1 MNKKIVLLVVII
13 LGFVS
18 ISLVSVYGTPP
29 ENPRND
35 IKATEV
41 IIQAPD
47 KTEDYV
53 DDDQNKKVTIE
64 DVTQE
69 GATLNIVKITLPEIV
84 TKYTYRIMWEYIP
97 LNTTAVEAIVTNNA
111 NKLLYDVVLSAVTP
125 IDIGDVR
132 MYFVDIT
139 FPSDIRTFDVKI
151 KNIDSSVFDIIRIV
165 TVIKTVVEDPDIL
178 PGF

>member
-47 KTEDYV
+47 KTEDYI
-53 DDDQNKKVTIE
+53 DGDEDKKVVIE
-64 DVTQE
+64 DVTQA
-69 GATLNIVKITLPEIV
+69 GAILNIVKITIPSTV
-84 TKYTYRIMWEYIP
+84 TKYTYRIIWKYTP
-97 LNTTAVEAIVTNNA
+97 LNTTAVDAIVTNNA
-111 NKLLYDVVLSAVTP
+111 NKLYNVVSSAVTP
-125 IDIGDVR
+125 IDIDDVR
-132 MYFVDIT
+132 MFFVDIT
-139 FPSDIRTFDVKI
+139 FPSNIKTFDVKI

-165 TVIKTVVEDPDIL
+165 TVVKTVVEDPGTL